1 MPQQRWLADNRR
13 EGALVTR
20 DPGPDALAIRCHSRN
35 PDGIVLI
42 QDFIQV
48 EKPFAEVRATFLAEP
63 RALLVNHANAAYHE
77 GEQLSM
83 RLYPLTKH
91 KHFGKRI
98 VIDLGQ
104 PYERGGRLVLPIHWW
119 APGATRLYPR
129 LEADLDVAPVGDG
142 TTQITLMGRYDPP
155 LAALGR
161 GADRMLLHHIAEASI
176 RSFLAK
182 IARALEDSAARATRR
197 LEHAVPVESTPRTH

>member
-1 MPQQRWLADNRR
+1 
-13 EGALVTR
+13 
-20 DPGPDALAIRCHSRN
+20 
-35 PDGIVLI
+35 
-42 QDFIQV
+42 V

-104 PYERGGRLVLPIHWW
+104 PYERGTNRSLV
-119 APGATRLYPR
+119 RSCDR
-129 LEADLDVAPVGDG
+129 QADAV
-142 TTQITLMGRYDPP
+142 
-155 LAALGR
+155 
-161 GADRMLLHHIAEASI
+161 S
-176 RSFLAK
+176 
-182 IARALEDSAARATRR
+182 AR
-197 LEHAVPVESTPRTH
+197 